1 MDNNRETRR
10 RGRMRLHRRM
20 EGSYHAIIAWD
31 ALAGGDETEGLGIS
45 ISRKKHVSLEDAM
58 RYESEMH

>member
-1 MDNNRETRR
+1 
-10 RGRMRLHRRM
+10 MRLHRRM